1 MLISIFFSE
10 SSGTECLELALLF
23 KIGKWEYWRHLT
35 LRLLS
40 PPWDI
45 RAVPRMKNCL
55 ALNDKIQSLRTNAHL
70 WIWGLWGS
78 QMWGVLFKL
87 RTLPRLRMEIISKSV
102 SCFTLASYLL
112 NGSAPP
118 RISQMPS
125 QREIFVRVG
134 SNIFFHSRSE
144 TISSCSAFV
153 LNKIKYN
160 FGRTIKLQ

>member
-1 MLISIFFSE
+1 M
-10 SSGTECLELALLF
+10 GT
-23 KIGKWEYWRHLT
+23 WEYWRHLT

-40 PPWDI
+40 HPWGT
-45 RAVPRMKNCL
+45 RAVSRMKNYL
-55 ALNDKIQSLRTNAHL
+55 ALNDKIQGLRTNAHL

-78 QMWGVLFKL
+78 QMWDVLFKL
-87 RTLPRLRMEIISKSV
+87 RQLSRLRMETISKSI
-102 SCFTLASYLL
+102 SGSTLASYLL

-118 RISQMPS
+118 RVSQVPS

-134 SNIFFHSRSE
+134 SNIFFHSRSQ

-160 FGRTIKLQ
+160 FGRIIKLQ